1 MVPYVAGNVIVTVL
15 PPVDTK
21 GMSPSDVV
29 QLTERVRS
37 DMINV
42 YESSTVEVEQ
52 YARKIGNT
60 GLLDAAK

>member
-42 YESSTVEVEQ
+42 YDSSTVEVEQ